1 MEALG
6 NIVSYPF
13 TVANPS
19 IFNKVDMNAILLVV
33 VRLFSYERVYC

>member
-33 VRLFSYERVYC
+33 RLFSYELVYC